1 MLFRKPE
8 AKPDAQDAA
17 PARSGD
23 EEPRWEPAMPVLA
36 DLFDDSAPP
45 DEQMPSEP
53 VPADDEAGYTVRA
66 VFSDDEPSRTPWATL
81 GWDDH
86 DDFTPTTA
94 HAGDGVTTPA
104 EMHTPPGE
112 DDLEEEP
119 ESRRLTLLVVE
130 DNEEARQLIT
140 RVLGPYYTVDA
151 VADARSALDRMSR
164 TAFDVLVMD
173 IHLGGKQT
181 GADIL
186 RIARTLPGYEHVTAI
201 AVTAY
206 ALPGDREQFLNAG
219 FDGYVSKPF
228 TVKVLLDSLAEA
240 GAPAG
245 ARL

>member
-8 AKPDAQDAA
+8 ADADAQDAA
-17 PARSGD
+17 AGRD
-23 EEPRWEPAMPVLA
+23 AADEPRWEPAAPALT
-36 DLFDDSAPP
+36 DLFQDAAPP
-45 DEQMPSEP
+45 EEP
-53 VPADDEAGYTVRA
+53 PAFNPPAFGDEAGYTVRA
-66 VFSDDEPSRTPWATL
+66 VFSDDEPEDSPWATL
-81 GWDDH
+81 GWDEH
-86 DDFTPTTA
+86 DDFTPGGA
-94 HAGDGVTTPA
+94 PAGDGIASPA
-104 EMHTPPGE
+104 DMQEPPEDAREETPPA
-112 DDLEEEP
+112 D
-119 ESRRLTLLVVE
+119 RRLSLLVVE
-130 DNEEARQLIT
+130 DNEEARHLIV
-140 RVLGPYYTVDA
+140 RVLGPFYTVDA
-151 VADARSALDRMSR
+151 VADARSALERMSR

-206 ALPGDREQFLNAG
+206 ALPGDREQFLKAG

-228 TVKVLLDSLAEA
+228 TVQVLLDALAEA